1 MDNEK
6 IGKIIRTKR
15 KEKNITQEQ
24 LGEMVGVS
32 YKAVSKW
39 ENGRCM
45 PDVSILKKLCEILG
59 VSVDNLLDGKGEK
72 KISDNKKIK
81 KIVILVSSFLI
92 AITVLLLIGGKNKD
106 SINSSSKY
114 NCILTKTYNVV
125 NINESNDENYLFIT
139 FRQFQSEDVVTI
151 KLPKTI
157 SKDLLIGEKYE
168 FTFNTNKEFVNE
180 TIDVIFENSEIINI
194 VLTEKVGMEQK
205 NEYICS

>member
-106 SINSSSKY
+106 SINGSSKY

>member
-59 VSVDNLLDGKGEK
+59 VSVDNLLDVKGEK

-139 FRQFQSEDVVTI
+139 FSEFQSEDVVTI